1 MVLHISDVFVWYF
14 CFSLLILVVVAD
26 GDGDGDGDGGSDC
39 YRSGRW
45 WLVAVGVGASVIS

>member
-1 MVLHISDVFVWYF
+1 MVLHISDVFVWCF
-14 CFSLLILVVVAD
+14 CFSLLILVVM

-45 WLVAVGVGASVIS
+45 WLVAVGVGVSVIS